1 MGVAFRGDPK
11 PKPMKG
17 KRMNKPPLRVVCAVI
32 QGDDGR
38 VLIARRLPHQPLGG
52 LWEFPGGKLEPGESE
67 HDALARELEEEIG
80 IQPLAAS
87 HWMNVRH
94 HYPEREVV
102 LHVWR
107 VTAWQGKPEG
117 RLGQPLDWVEPSALK
132 VRDFPAANLPIVNA
146 LALPPRCLITGEAD
160 SDADFVA
167 RLERTLG
174 LGLRMV
180 ILRGEQA
187 LRLADAA
194 LPRIRSAGGIAILN
208 ADPFDALRLG
218 ADGVHLNRRRLMA
231 LAARPEGL
239 RWVGASCHDEA
250 ELAHAAK
257 LGLDY
262 AFLSPVLP
270 TASHPGAETLGWPRF
285 AALIADHALP
295 VYALGGVGE
304 AELPVAVGLGA
315 QGVAGIRAWW

>member
-1 MGVAFRGDPK
+1 
-11 PKPMKG
+11 
-17 KRMNKPPLRVVCAVI
+17 MNKPPLRVVCAVI

-38 VLIARRLPHQPLGG
+38 VLIARRLPHQPLGR

-67 HDALARELEEEIG
+67 HEALARELEEEVG
-80 IQPLAAS
+80 IHPTKAG
-87 HWMNVRH
+87 HWMDVHH
-94 HYPEREVV
+94 HYPDRDVV

-107 VTAWQGKPEG
+107 VAAWQGEPEG
-117 RLGQPLDWVEPSALK
+117 RLGQPLAWVEPAALPAH
-132 VRDFPAANLPIVNA
+132 DFPAANLPIVNA
-146 LALPPRCLITGEAD
+146 LALPPRCLITGEAG
-160 SDADFVA
+160 SDADFFA

-180 ILRGEQA
+180 ILRGDQA

-208 ADPFDALRLG
+208 ADPLDALRLG

-250 ELAHAAK
+250 ELAHAAR

-270 TASHPGAETLGWPRF
+270 TASHPGAATLGWPRF
-285 AALIADHALP
+285 AALIADHVLP

-304 AELPVAVGLGA
+304 AELPIALGHGA

>member
-1 MGVAFRGDPK
+1 MEVACRGGPK
-11 PKPMKG
+11 PEPMKG
-17 KRMNKPPLRVVCAVI
+17 KRMDKPPLRVVCAVI

-67 HDALARELEEEIG
+67 HDALVRELEEEVG
-80 IQPLAAS
+80 LRPLKAH
-87 HWMNVRH
+87 HWMDVRH

-107 VTAWQGKPEG
+107 VSAWRGEPCG
-117 RLGQPLDWVEPSALK
+117 RLGQPLDWVEPAALK
-132 VRDFPAANLPIVNA
+132 ARDFPAANRPIVNA
-146 LALPPRCLITGEAD
+146 LALPSRCLITGE
-160 SDADFVA
+160 VA
-167 RLERTLG
+167 SEAEFLTRLERALG
-174 LGLRMV
+174 QGIRMV
-180 ILRGEQA
+180 VLRGGQA
-187 LRLADAA
+187 LALASHAIPLIRAA
-194 LPRIRSAGGIAILN
+194 GASAILN
-208 ADPFDALRLG
+208 ADPETALRLG
-218 ADGVHLNRRRLMA
+218 ADGVHLNRHRLMA
-231 LAARPEGL
+231 MSSRPEGL
-239 RWVGASCHDEA
+239 TWVGASCHDEV
-250 ELAHAAK
+250 ELAQAAR

>member
-1 MGVAFRGDPK
+1 
-11 PKPMKG
+11 
-17 KRMNKPPLRVVCAVI
+17 MNRSPLRVVCAVI
-32 QGDDGR
+32 EREDGH

-67 HDALARELEEEIG
+67 REALARELEEEVG
-80 IQPLAAS
+80 IIPAKAG
-87 HWMNVRH
+87 HWMDVRH
-94 HYPEREVV
+94 HYPERDVV
-102 LHVWR
+102 LLHVWR
-107 VTAWQGKPEG
+107 VTEWQGMPEG

-132 VRDFPAANLPIVNA
+132 LRDFPAANLPIVNA
-146 LALPPRCLITGEAD
+146 LALPQRCLITGEAG
-160 SDADFVA
+160 SDADFIA